1 MVKKSLIAAVT
12 AVSVG
17 VLVFAATADT
27 RLADAAQKGDAVRVR
42 ALLKQNVDV
51 NAAQGDGSTALHWA
65 ADQDDLEIAKLLLA
79 AGANVKAVTRLES
92 VTPLHMAAK
101 SGSAPMIDLLL
112 KSGAEANAAD
122 GNGATPL
129 MLASASGNPDAVK
142 LLLDR
147 GAQVN
152 AKDTAH
158 GQTALMFAA
167 SLNRADAIRV
177 LMDHGADAKITTTV
191 VKPERVRVDEDGN
204 PVTEDKASDKAPDKE
219 GQAAAKQGKQGK
231 EGKEG
236 KAALKSEPPAAE
248 DPPEL
253 KAVAELRTLAQNLLS
268 RVDDLEKQIKS
279 TDAPPRQQRERGA
292 STIGGMT
299 ALLFAAR
306 DGQLDASRALVEKG
320 ANINQAGA
328 GDKTTPLVMAVM
340 NGHYDLAKYLVDH
353 GADPNLAD
361 SIGLTPL
368 YATVDVQWEPKS
380 WFPQPVTGQE
390 NVTYLD
396 LMKDL
401 LDHGANPNAR
411 LVKKLWFRGMGDR
424 TWVDPAGGTA
434 LWRAAVALD
443 VPAMRLLVAHG
454 ADPDIPT
461 KSGETLLMVTSGLGW
476 GANFSV
482 NAPNGWMDAVKYSLE
497 LGGDVN
503 AKDSRGYTALHGAAY
518 MGNNE
523 LVQFLVD
530 KGADVKAVAQD
541 KNTVADMANGPNR
554 YGMPH
559 PETVAL
565 LEKLGSANSHNC
577 RSDQCLVA
585 PTDDSKSKNGRGGR
599 GRGAAEPAAKAT
611 ESKAEDSAG
620 KATDAGKAPE
630 PK

>member
-1 MVKKSLIAAVT
+1 MLKKGLVAAVT
-12 AVSVG
+12 AIGVA
-17 VLVFAATADT
+17 VLVFGATADT
-27 RLADAAQKGDAVRVR
+27 RLADAEQKGDKDRVR
-42 ALLKQNVDV
+42 ALLKQNLNV

-65 ADQDDLEIAKLLLA
+65 AYQDDLETAKLLLA
-79 AGANVKAVTRLES
+79 AGANVKVVTRLEA
-92 VTPLHMAAK
+92 VTPLQMAAK
-101 SGSAPMIDLLL
+101 NGSAPMIDLLL
-112 KSGAEANAAD
+112 KSGSEANAAD
-122 GNGATPL
+122 GNGTTPL
-129 MLASASGNPDAVK
+129 MLAAASGNADAVK

-152 AKDTAH
+152 ATDTAH

-167 SLNRADAIRV
+167 SLNRADAIRM
-177 LMDHGADAKITTTV
+177 LMDHGADAKIATTV
-191 VKPERVRVDEDGN
+191 VKPERIRVDEEGN
-204 PVTEDKASDKAPDKE
+204 PITEDKQGKAAPKE
-219 GQAAAKQGKQGK
+219 EKAAPKEEKAAAKSAPGVNDD
-231 EGKEG
+231 
-236 KAALKSEPPAAE
+236 S
-248 DPPEL
+248 PEL
-253 KAVAELRTLAQNLLS
+253 KAIAELRTLAQSLVA

-292 STIGGMT
+292 ATIGGMT
-299 ALLFAAR
+299 ALLFTAR
-306 DGQLDASRALVEKG
+306 DGQFDAARALAEKG
-320 ANINQAGA
+320 ADINQPGA
-328 GDKTTPLVMAVM
+328 GDKTSPLVMAIM

-361 SIGLTPL
+361 NIGLTAL
-368 YATVDVQWEPKS
+368 FATVDVQWEPKS
-380 WFPQPVTGQE
+380 WFPQPITGQE

-396 LMKDL
+396 LIKDL

-461 KSGETLLMVTSGLGW
+461 KSGETLLMVASGLGW

-482 NAPNGWMDAVKYSLE
+482 NAPNGWMDAVKYCLE

-503 AKDSRGYTALHGAAY
+503 AKDSRGYSALHGAAY
-518 MGNNE
+518 IGNNE

-565 LEKLGSANSHNC
+565 LEKLGSVNSHNC

-585 PTDDSKSKNGRGGR
+585 PNDESKSKNGRGGR
-599 GRGAAEPAAKAT
+599 GKGAAEPA
-611 ESKAEDSAG
+611 SKAGDSAG
-620 KATDAGKAPE
+620 KAGNAGKPPE
-630 PK
+630 AK

>member
-1 MVKKSLIAAVT
+1 MLKKGVIAGVT
-12 AVSVG
+12 AISVA
-17 VLVFAATADT
+17 VLVFAAAADT
-27 RLADAAQKGDAVRVR
+27 RLADAAQNGDKDRVR
-42 ALLKQNVDV
+42 ALLQQNANP

-65 ADQDDLEIAKLLLA
+65 AYQDDLEMAKLLLA
-79 AGANVKAVTRLES
+79 AGANVKAVTRLEA

-101 SGSAPMIDLLL
+101 NGSAPMIGLLMQA
-112 KSGAEANAAD
+112 GAEAGAAD
-122 GNGATPL
+122 GNGTTPL
-129 MLASASGNPDAVK
+129 MLAAASGNADAVK
-142 LLLDR
+142 LLLDH

-177 LMDHGADAKITTTV
+177 LMDHGADAKIATTV
-191 VKPERVRVDEDGN
+191 VKPERIRVDEEGN
-204 PVTEDKASDKAPDKE
+204 PIPEDKAPDKE
-219 GQAAAKQGKQGK
+219 SKAAS
-231 EGKEG
+231 KEG
-236 KAALKSEPPAAE
+236 KATEEKAPKSAPGAA
-248 DPPEL
+248 DDSPEL
-253 KAVAELRTLAQNLLS
+253 KSIAELRALAQNLLA

-292 STIGGMT
+292 ATIGGMT

-306 DGQLDASRALVEKG
+306 DGQFDAARALVEKG
-320 ANINQAGA
+320 ADINQAGA
-328 GDKTTPLVMAVM
+328 GDKTSPLVMAIM
-340 NGHYDLAKYLVDH
+340 NGHYDLAKHLVDH

-361 SIGLTPL
+361 SIGLTAL

-380 WFPQPVTGQE
+380 WFPQPITGQE

-443 VPAMRLLVAHG
+443 LPAMRLLVAHG

-461 KSGETLLMVTSGLGW
+461 KSGETLLMVASGLGW

-482 NAPNGWMDAVKYSLE
+482 NVPNGWMDAVQYCLE

-518 MGNNE
+518 IGNNE
-523 LVQFLVD
+523 LVQFLLD
-530 KGADVKAVAQD
+530 RGADVKAVALD

-559 PETVAL
+559 PDTVAL

-599 GRGAAEPAAKAT
+599 GKGAVEPAVKAGDSAAKA
-611 ESKAEDSAG
+611 G
-620 KATDAGKAPE
+620 DAGKAPE